1 MLGVALHR
9 WAFHSLVMDEN
20 TMRAG
25 MGAVLMVLAAK
36 LLITLYLLKDQM
48 KQGKP
53 MKGALKQG
61 RLIQKKLNV
70 CKNRPKQK
78 LFQRRV
84 HKNGIYAALLVL
96 SGVYHTGLQ
105 EQIEAEVYALG
116 QQQLREG
123 TLSVVEGEIMEV
135 VPTKNKQAYRY
146 TIRADKMRAF
156 ESELASSKRFARPI

>member
-1 MLGVALHR
+1 M
-9 WAFHSLVMDEN
+9 FHTV
-20 TMRAG
+20 
-25 MGAVLMVLAAK
+25 
-36 LLITLYLLKDQM
+36 
-48 KQGKP
+48 
-53 MKGALKQG
+53 
-61 RLIQKKLNV
+61 
-70 CKNRPKQK
+70 
-78 LFQRRV
+78 
-84 HKNGIYAALLVL
+84 
-96 SGVYHTGLQ
+96 LQ